1 MTTRRQPQKFLW
13 RLMRLPRIWYKI
25 GLGSVVGRIFLILT
39 TTGRKTGLPRETP
52 LQYEEVD
59 DAIYVASARGMDAD
73 WVRNIAANPHIT
85 VQVGAWH
92 FEGTAEIVADPA
104 RIADFLQLRLE
115 SRPRMMGAMLRAEG
129 LPPNPTRA
137 DLEALASRIVVVAIR
152 PSSPE

>member
-1 MTTRRQPQKFLW
+1 MTTRRLPPKFLW
-13 RLMRLPRIWYKI
+13 CLMRLPRIWYKL
-25 GLGSVVGRIFLILT
+25 GLGPVVGRIFLLLT

-52 LQYEEVD
+52 LQYEEVHGV
-59 DAIYVASARGMDAD
+59 IYVASARGMDAD

-92 FEGTAEIVADPA
+92 FEGTAEIVTSPA

-115 SRPRMMGAMLRAEG
+115 RRPRMMGAMLRAEG